1 MRISII
7 YNCAHCKYRSS
18 RGCQDS
24 ATFVTW
30 TWSLTS
36 VDQHGRAPRK
46 SSLLG
51 DKSNFKPPRTL
62 HRQTNPQRGTLSV
75 RTIAIHSPSSLR
87 CALTTHDF
95 AHARPPSYRPVA
107 DFILADN
114 GPYRKANRQ
123 EARWQDRPQRH
134 RRCRRPRI
142 HHPPAQASMLI
153 QFSEVHRWLV

>member
-1 MRISII
+1 MQGFHYQQLHALQVQFNRWLP
-7 YNCAHCKYRSS
+7 
-18 RGCQDS
+18 DS
-24 ATFVTW
+24 ATLITW
-30 TWSLTS
+30 AWSLTS
-36 VDQHGRAPRK
+36 VGQHGRAPRK

-75 RTIAIHSPSSLR
+75 RIVALCPSFSHYGALQPTLR
-87 CALTTHDF
+87 TRDLLHLRTA
-95 AHARPPSYRPVA
+95 A
-107 DFILADN
+107 DSIFADN

-123 EARWQDRPQRH
+123 EARRQDRPQRH

-153 QFSEVHRWLV
+153 QFSEVHRWLA